1 MRAVVAVVA
10 SRSAFATAAVS
21 SFHRL
26 KPIVRCSSSSPSTAV
41 STTIPT
47 STSFDHICFIKDI
60 AATRPPEHLNYLLNM
75 LQSRG
80 EAVISPAAKEGLV
93 PLVIPLSES
102 SAGTLT
108 CLLRWPTSPPGM
120 EMPVVGVHKHGVWL
134 LAKSVDQYIHRILV
148 EEDAKAQDSNKLWN
162 ASSEAGEKLYKRG
175 DFLESQIADLDV
187 YLLKK
192 VSAMITGEFYTK
204 NHFPG
209 FGRPFAFNAQLLLK
223 FVALDEAAF
232 WLDLASIDGTWDE
245 VVDRVAECYME
256 AGLCDIAK
264 FILYRE

>member
-47 STSFDHICFIKDI
+47 STSF
-60 AATRPPEHLNYLLNM
+60 
-75 LQSRG
+75 G

-192 VSAMITGEFYTK
+192 VGLFPDVIGRFHATWREGTK
-204 NHFPG
+204 FLP
-209 FGRPFAFNAQLLLK
+209 
-223 FVALDEAAF
+223 
-232 WLDLASIDGTWDE
+232 
-245 VVDRVAECYME
+245 
-256 AGLCDIAK
+256 
-264 FILYRE
+264 